1 MGVDLGDLAIKHKV
15 ELEELAGKSVAIDGM
30 NILYQFL
37 ASIRQEDG
45 TPLMDMKGRVTGH
58 LSGLFYRSIR
68 LVNAGLKPIYVFDGP
83 PPEFKRKT
91 IEERIEIRRAAEEKW
106 KKALAEEKVEEAKRY
121 AQGSSRLTK
130 EMVDESK
137 RLLSFMGIP
146 WVQAPSE
153 GEAQAAWMVH
163 KGMCYASASQ
173 DYDSLLFGSPVLLR
187 NLSITGKRK
196 VPKQN
201 RFIDI
206 GIELVELEE
215 TLKNIGITRQQLI
228 LVGIM
233 VGTDFNE
240 GVRGIG
246 PKTALKIVKEQDTLE
261 KVKAYLKT
269 EKQYEFPEEV
279 DKIYEFFMAPPY
291 KEVEEIKW
299 GKPTREGVI
308 ELLVDEHDFSLDRV
322 DKALEGMM
330 KQVTETRNQRTLDK
344 WF

>member
-15 ELEELAGKSVAIDGM
+15 ELEELAGKSIAIDGM

-68 LVNAGLKPIYVFDGP
+68 LVNAGIKPIYVFDGP

-91 IEERIEIRRAAEEKW
+91 IEERIEVRREAEHKW
-106 KKALAEEKVEEAKRY
+106 KKALAEEKIEEARKY
-121 AQGSSRLTK
+121 AQASSRLTK
-130 EMVDESK
+130 EMVDEGK
-137 RLLSFMGIP
+137 RLLSLMGIP

-153 GEAQAAWMVH
+153 GEAQAAWMV
-163 KGMCYASASQ
+163 GTGLCYAAASQ
-173 DYDSLLFGSPVLLR
+173 DYDSVLFGSPVLLR

-206 GIELVELEE
+206 EIERVELEE
-215 TLKNIGITRQQLI
+215 TLKALGLKREQLI
-228 LVGIM
+228 LIGIL

-246 PKTALKIVKEQDTLE
+246 PKTGLKIVKENDTLE
-261 KVKAYLKT
+261 KVRAYLKK
-269 EKQYEFPEEV
+269 EKGYEFPEDVEA
-279 DKIYEFFMAPPY
+279 IFGFFMSPPV
-291 KEVEEIKW
+291 KEVGELGW
-299 GKPTREGVI
+299 GKASREGVI
-308 ELLVDEHDFSLDRV
+308 ELLVEEHDFSRERV
-322 DKALEGMM
+322 ERALEGMLSNV
-330 KQVTETRNQRTLDK
+330 KETRSQRTLDK
-344 WF
+344 WL

>member
-1 MGVDLGDLAIKHKV
+1 MGVDLGDLAVKHKV
-15 ELEELAGKSVAIDGM
+15 ELEELAGKCVAIDGM

-45 TPLMDMKGRVTGH
+45 MPLMDMKGRVTGH

-68 LVNAGLKPIYVFDGP
+68 LVNAGIKPVYVFDGP

-91 IEERIEIRRAAEEKW
+91 IEGRIEVRREAEHKW
-106 KKALAEEKVEEAKRY
+106 KKALAEEKMEEAKRY

-137 RLLSFMGIP
+137 RLLSLMGIP

-153 GEAQAAWMVH
+153 GEAQGAYMVRE
-163 KGMCYASASQ
+163 GLCYASASQ
-173 DYDSLLFGSPVLLR
+173 DYDSLLFGSPIFLR

-201 RFIDI
+201 RYIDI
-206 GIELVELEE
+206 EIELVELEE
-215 TLKNIGITRQQLI
+215 TLKHLGVTREQLI
-228 LVGIM
+228 LIGIM

-246 PKTALKIVKEQDTLE
+246 PKTGLKIVKEQDTLG
-261 KVKAYLKT
+261 KVKAYLKK
-269 EKQYEFPEEV
+269 EKEYEFPEDVEEV
-279 DKIYEFFMAPPY
+279 YDFFLNAPH
-291 KEVEEIKW
+291 KEVGDITW

-308 ELLVDEHDFSLDRV
+308 ELLVDEHDFSLERI
-322 DKALEGMM
+322 DKALEGMI
-330 KQVTETRNQRTLDK
+330 KQVKETRTQRTLDK

>member
-15 ELEELAGKSVAIDGM
+15 ELEELAGKCVAIDGM

-68 LVNAGLKPIYVFDGP
+68 LVNAGIKPVYVFDGP
-83 PPEFKRKT
+83 PPEFKKKT
-91 IEERIEIRRAAEEKW
+91 IEERIEVRREAEHKW
-106 KKALAEEKVEEAKRY
+106 KKALAEEKVEEARKY

-153 GEAQAAWMVH
+153 GEAQAAWMV
-163 KGMCYASASQ
+163 GSGLCYAAASQ

-206 GIELVELEE
+206 GIERVELEE
-215 TLKNIGITRQQLI
+215 TLKNLGIGREQLI
-228 LVGIM
+228 LIGIL

-246 PKTALKIVKEQDTLE
+246 PKTALKVVKENGTLE
-261 KVKAYLKT
+261 KVKAYLKK
-269 EKQYEFPEEV
+269 EKEYEFPEDV
-279 DKIYEFFMAPPY
+279 DKIYEFFMVPPY
-291 KEVEEIKW
+291 KAVEEVKW

-308 ELLVDEHDFSLDRV
+308 ELLVDEHDFSLERV
-322 DKALEGMM
+322 EKALEGMLA
-330 KQVTETRNQRTLDK
+330 QVKETSSQRTLDK

>member
-15 ELEELAGKSVAIDGM
+15 ELEELAGKCVAIDGM

-68 LVNAGLKPIYVFDGP
+68 LVNAGIKPVYVFDGP
-83 PPEFKRKT
+83 PPEFKKKT
-91 IEERIEIRRAAEEKW
+91 IEERIEVRREAEHKW
-106 KKALAEEKVEEAKRY
+106 KKALAEERIEEARKY

-153 GEAQAAWMVH
+153 GEAQAAWMV
-163 KGMCYASASQ
+163 GSGLCYAAASQ

-206 GIELVELEE
+206 GIERVELEE
-215 TLKNIGITRQQLI
+215 TLKNLGIGREQLVLIGIL
-228 LVGIM
+228 

-246 PKTALKIVKEQDTLE
+246 PKTALKVVKENGTLE
-261 KVKAYLKT
+261 KVKAYLKK
-269 EKQYEFPEEV
+269 EKEYEFPEDV
-279 DKIYEFFMAPPY
+279 DKIYEFFMVPPY
-291 KEVEEIKW
+291 KAVEEVKW

-308 ELLVDEHDFSLDRV
+308 ELLVDEHDFSLERV
-322 DKALEGMM
+322 EKALEGMLA
-330 KQVTETRNQRTLDK
+330 QVKETSSQRTLDK